1 MKIAR
6 FVIVCCLL
14 ITLVPAAASAWWV
27 SAGWVR
33 ADVGLHEDGDGLS
46 LGFGNRTQLTGWLDL
61 SWSVDYVQKKGAQPS
76 VFTNETEGIIGD
88 DAEVTLHYIQPTAYL
103 GAGMADWPLRP
114 RLFLGGAAGL
124 KWKEKWNDFPGDP
137 AVELAYK
144 DSDFVGIVG
153 ATLGMGPIDLDI
165 RYTKGF
171 GSSLIYDTTDRGQ
184 TKAEDD
190 LPGVDVPEIGKKIET
205 FQVGVIYSF

>member
-1 MKIAR
+1 MRSLRIA
-6 FVIVCCLL
+6 FVLCLL
-14 ITLVPAAASAWWV
+14 ISLVPAVASAWWA

-33 ADVGLHEDGDGLS
+33 ADVGLHEDGDGLQ

-61 SWSVDYVQKKGAQPS
+61 SWSVDYVQKKGTQPM
-76 VFTNETEGIIGD
+76 VFLNETEGIITD
-88 DAEVTLHYIQPTAYL
+88 ESSVTLHYIQPTAYL
-103 GAGMADWPLRP
+103 GAGMVEWPLRP

-124 KWKEKWNDFPGDP
+124 KWKEKWNDFPGEP

-153 ATLGMGPIDLDI
+153 ATVGMWRLDLDI
-165 RYTKGF
+165 RYTIGF
-171 GSSLIYDTTDRGQ
+171 ASSLIFDTTDRAQ
-184 TKAEDD
+184 AKAEDD
-190 LPGVDVPEIGKKIET
+190 LPDVDEPEIGKQIET

>member
-1 MKIAR
+1 MKTAR
-6 FVIVCCLL
+6 IVFVSCLL
-14 ITLVPAAASAWWV
+14 IFLVPGVASAWFA

-33 ADVGLHEDGDGLS
+33 ADVGLHEDGDGLQ
-46 LGFGNRTQLTGWLDL
+46 LGFGNRTQLKSWLDL
-61 SWSVDYVQKKGAQPS
+61 SWSVDYVQKKGAQPM
-76 VFTNETEGIIGD
+76 VFLSETDGIITD
-88 DAEVTLHYIQPTAYL
+88 ESAVTLHYIQPTVYL
-103 GAGMADWPLRP
+103 GAGMAEWPLRP

-144 DSDFVGIVG
+144 DSDFVGIFG
-153 ATLGMGPIDLDI
+153 ATLGMGPIDLDV

-171 GSSLIYDTTDRGQ
+171 GSSLIYDTTDRG
-184 TKAEDD
+184 TAKAEDD
-190 LPGVDVPEIGKKIET
+190 LPGVDAPEIGKKIET